1 MAGDEPKEPREPG
14 AEEPEPSGE
23 EPNVPERDADG
34 PSRDDVDEEFGD
46 SEETEEER
54 GLPPPQDDGPLHVIP
69 IRHLPLSQDGTPD
82 ARPAV
87 AQPLRAPVV
96 REPAPRAWQ
105 WVPLGALVAL
115 LTTTLVS
122 LAFTAALPETQGAVQ
137 TLAEAVTG
145 LQDDQVRL
153 QAVEAVLD
161 GPQGE
166 AVRWALIGMGA
177 SFIVGLLLAGG
188 IAGYAGRAGGLEAG
202 LGTTTFAALS
212 LVFMGG
218 LSIITL
224 PSLLL
229 AFGLGWL
236 GGWLGRR
243 LRVRRD
249 ARRAQTGLQ

>member
-1 MAGDEPKEPREPG
+1 MARDEQNDPQDPAP
-14 AEEPEPSGE
+14 EEPEPS
-23 EPNVPERDADG
+23 RDAQGSARPDG
-34 PSRDDVDEEFGD
+34 DEPAREEGDDEFVDEEEG
-46 SEETEEER
+46 SEER

-69 IRHLPLSQDGTPD
+69 IRHLPLSQEGSSD

-87 AQPLRAPVV
+87 AQPLRAPAV
-96 REPAPRAWQ
+96 RHPAPRAWQ
-105 WVPLGALVAL
+105 WVPLGALLAL

-122 LAFTAALPETQGAVQ
+122 LAFTAAVPETQGAVQ
-137 TLAEAVTG
+137 ELAEAVSG

-166 AVRWALIGMGA
+166 AVRWALIGMAA
-177 SFIVGLLLAGG
+177 SFVVGLFLAGG
-188 IAGYAGRAGGLEAG
+188 ITGFLGRAGGLEAG
-202 LGTTTFAALS
+202 LGTATFAVLS

-229 AFGLGWL
+229 AFALGWL

-243 LRVRRD
+243 LRLRRD
-249 ARRAQTGLQ
+249 AKRADTGLR